1 MEKNNLIT
9 MANQIGAFFKSYPDK
24 EQATKDI
31 AGHLNKFWP
40 PVMRKKIVKNISTK
54 FLKREN
60 KHKRLLGEIK
70 KYLKQ

>member
-40 PVMRKKIVKNISTK
+40 PVMRKKIVEIISSEDFK
-54 FLKREN
+54 SEEMNQMVLDA
-60 KHKRLLGEIK
+60 IK
-70 KYLKQ
+70 

>member
-24 EQATKDI
+24 QQATKDI

-40 PVMRKKIVKNISTK
+40 PVMRKKIVEIISSEDFK
-54 FLKREN
+54 SEEMNQMVLDA
-60 KHKRLLGEIK
+60 IK
-70 KYLKQ
+70 KYLKH

>member
-1 MEKNNLIT
+1 

-40 PVMRKKIVKNISTK
+40 PVMRKKIVEIISSEDFK
-54 FLKREN
+54 SEEMN
-60 KHKRLLGEIK
+60 KMVLDAIK
-70 KYLKQ
+70 KYLKH

>member
-40 PVMRKKIVKNISTK
+40 PVMRKKIVEIISSEDFK
-54 FLKREN
+54 SEEMN
-60 KHKRLLGEIK
+60 KMVLDAIK
-70 KYLKQ
+70 KYLKH

>member
-1 MEKNNLIT
+1 MKDSTLIA

-40 PVMRKKIVKNISTK
+40 PVMRNQIVK
-54 FLKREN
+54 L
-60 KHKRLLGEIK
+60 
-70 KYLKQ
+70 

>member
-40 PVMRKKIVKNISTK
+40 PVMRKKIVEIISSEDFK
-54 FLKREN
+54 SDEMNQMVLDA
-60 KHKRLLGEIK
+60 IK
-70 KYLKQ
+70 KYLKH

>member
-40 PVMRKKIVKNISTK
+40 PVMRKKIVEIISSEDFK
-54 FLKREN
+54 SEEMNQMVLDA
-60 KHKRLLGEIK
+60 IK
-70 KYLKQ
+70 KYLKH

>member
-1 MEKNNLIT
+1 MGKNNLIT

-40 PVMRKKIVKNISTK
+40 PVMRKKIVEIISSEDFK
-54 FLKREN
+54 SEEMNQMVLDA
-60 KHKRLLGEIK
+60 IK
-70 KYLKQ
+70 KYLKH